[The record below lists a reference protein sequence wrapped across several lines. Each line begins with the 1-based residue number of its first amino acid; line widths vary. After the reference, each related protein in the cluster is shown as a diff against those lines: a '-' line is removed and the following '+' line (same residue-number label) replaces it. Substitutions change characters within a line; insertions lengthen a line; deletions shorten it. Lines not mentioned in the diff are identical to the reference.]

1 MAGSAVYGRYRMAY
15 RMQFLKCGAAAAA
28 ETAGAVVCRAVAQEQ
43 ADTQLKLAPLHQV
56 KE

>member
-1 MAGSAVYGRYRMAY
+1 MAY
-15 RMQFLKCGAAAAA
+15 RMQFLKCGAAVAA
-28 ETAGAVVCRAVAQEQ
+28 ETADAVVCRAVAQEQ